1 MTLDASLP
9 QPVAATEASRR
20 TTSRT
25 RRTRGSI
32 ATFKY
37 PWRAHALT
45 PRPNPD
51 ERGRTAALPRRAE
64 GRDRRDGRSERP
76 SAPDAA
82 LVRAAARRDADRLD
96 VREVAEGDEPRARPA
111 RDTSGRGRRRV
122 PGAAWR
128 DARVR
133 RRHRDRHR
141 ARDRLRRVD
150 LREVR
155 TGRRRPAPARGPH
168 DGREAGAEANRDALP

>member
-9 QPVAATEASRR
+9 QPVAATGASRR

-82 LVRAAARRDADRLD
+82 LVRAAARRDANRLD
-96 VREVAEGDEPRARPA
+96 VREVAEGEEPRARPA
-111 RDTSGRGRRRV
+111 RDAAGRGRRRV
-122 PGAAWR
+122 PGAARR

-133 RRHRDRHR
+133 RRRGARHR
-141 ARDRLRRVD
+141 ACDRLRHVH
-150 LREVR
+150 LRAIR
-155 TGRRRPAPARGPH
+155 ARGRPPARGPD
-168 DGREAGAEANRDALP
+168 DGREAGAEADRNALP